1 MHMLFALWNINAI
14 LISGLTRFQVNFP
27 EMSSVEERGQFR
39 ENFQSR
45 HPEKEILPPNFKHP
59 NRSDALSFPGN
70 QRSQIVTSTPKC
82 SPQIPESRICPPSAF
97 KNLNT
102 SDNVAC
108 KIVPKRDEKI
118 PLPNLSNLLPSQNMG
133 QPNSV
138 NAFTESFNIRN
149 PQNLVQTNDLRSL
162 SVPWKGLESENKVA
176 YVPEKLDQT
185 EPAFD
190 LQSKLDQ
197 PIPKSRKISKKKVI
211 LDPLIWTLPNLF

>member
-1 MHMLFALWNINAI
+1 MHMLFAIWNINAI

-149 PQNLVQTNDLRSL
+149 PQ
-162 SVPWKGLESENKVA
+162 
-176 YVPEKLDQT
+176 
-185 EPAFD
+185 
-190 LQSKLDQ
+190 
-197 PIPKSRKISKKKVI
+197 KIWDHFRYLGKA
-211 LDPLIWTLPNLF
+211 

>member
-1 MHMLFALWNINAI
+1 M
-14 LISGLTRFQVNFP
+14 
-27 EMSSVEERGQFR
+27 
-39 ENFQSR
+39 
-45 HPEKEILPPNFKHP
+45 
-59 NRSDALSFPGN
+59 
-70 QRSQIVTSTPKC
+70 
-82 SPQIPESRICPPSAF
+82 
-97 KNLNT
+97 
-102 SDNVAC
+102 AC

-149 PQNLVQTNDLRSL
+149 PQNLVQTNDLRSF

-211 LDPLIWTLPNLF
+211 LDPLI